1 MLVAPLK
8 EMSFTLDRHRI
19 DIECPRCRFPARPFL
34 RQVRLCDVIVCGGCK
49 GNIRLVD
56 HMGTFRKA
64 DRHIRAAVDDLMS
77 ALSGR

>member
-1 MLVAPLK
+1 M
-8 EMSFTLDRHRI
+8 
-19 DIECPRCRFPARPFL
+19 ECPRCSFPTRPFL

-49 GNIRLVD
+49 CDIHLID

-64 DRHIRAAVDDLMS
+64 DRHIRTVVDDLMS